1 MDENT
6 PHFVAQLVKVS
17 DSADLS
23 SAEVRALALKTIE
36 SGNILFL
43 PHASFELTSREQEL
57 VLDASVT
64 LPTRKERESRNG
76 RPTVLFDPN
85 SGKILRARIQRP
97 ARNEFEAMMARF
109 SQWAETLVTQL
120 LPRYASTL
128 VRSRLT
134 FRPCERATPEGL
146 HLDAS
151 YGHPTEG
158 RGMLRV
164 FCNINPTERPR
175 VWHVGETIEPFAR
188 HFLPTARFRKTNRV
202 EQWLASLGITKGLR
216 TPYDKLIGDIR
227 DQGKHDKAYQAN
239 CPREIVEFP
248 AGSAWIVLTDLVL
261 HGALSGQYS
270 LDQTFFVPVTSMS
283 EPDRSAL
290 RILERLSGR
299 QLVS

>member
-6 PHFVAQLVKVS
+6 THFVAQLVEVR
-17 DSADLS
+17 DSAGLS
-23 SAEVRALALKTIE
+23 SAEVRTLALKTIE

-43 PHASFELTSREQEL
+43 PHAGFELTSREREL

-64 LPTRKERESRNG
+64 LPTRKERESHNG
-76 RPTVLFDPN
+76 RPTVLFDPD
-85 SGKILRARIQRP
+85 SGKILRSRIQRP
-97 ARNEFEAMMARF
+97 ARDAFEAMMCRF

-120 LPRYASTL
+120 LPRYASAL
-128 VRSRLT
+128 VRDRVT
-134 FRPCERATPEGL
+134 FRPCERGTPQGL
-146 HLDAS
+146 HVDAS

-175 VWHVGETIEPFAR
+175 VWHVGEEFEPFAR
-188 HFLPTARFRKTNRV
+188 RFLPTAKFRKTSPV
-202 EQWLASLGITKGLR
+202 ERWLASLGITKGRR
-216 TPYDKLIGDIR
+216 TPYDKLMEDIR
-227 DQGKHDKAYQAN
+227 GQVKGDDAYQAN

-248 AGSAWIVLTDLVL
+248 AGSAWIVLTDLAL

-283 EPDRSAL
+283 EPDRSSL
-290 RILERLSGR
+290 RILERLSGK